1 MTVAYTAFVTGG
13 STGIGRAIAAML
25 VEERYRV
32 ALSSRKLERAAAAA
46 RDVNAELGLACD
58 LRSPESVGDAVNC
71 LVESFG
77 GLDLLVNN
85 AGTGEFLG
93 VDETSEAAWAE
104 MIDTNLSGTFR
115 VTRACLPFLLEGGGM
130 VVNVLS
136 TASRTAFPGSSAYVA
151 SKFGQLGFAES
162 LRAEFRDRGLR
173 VVNLLPGAVDTPF
186 WNRIEGDWDRGKML
200 QAADVAEAARTAIR
214 APAGTLLEE
223 IRLGPA
229 GGAL

>member
-1 MTVAYTAFVTGG
+1 MSGRAFVTGG

-25 VEERYRV
+25 VDEGYRV
-32 ALSSRKLERAAAAA
+32 ALSARDLERAASAA
-46 RDVNAELGLACD
+46 REIGVELGVACD
-58 LRSPESVGDAVNC
+58 VRSPESVSEALGCVI
-71 LVESFG
+71 ESFG

-93 VDETSEAAWAE
+93 VEETSEAAWAE
-104 MIDTNLSGTFR
+104 MIDTNLGGTFR
-115 VTRACLPFLLEGGGM
+115 MTRACLPFLLDGGGM

-162 LRAEFRDRGLR
+162 LRAEYRDQGLR

-200 QAADVAEAARTAIR
+200 QPSDVAEAVRTAIR
-214 APAGTLLEE
+214 APAGALLEE